1 MTAAA
6 LKRGLGKGLE
16 ALLSD
21 NQVDGGG
28 VDSIDLSLIDSNP
41 YQPRVDFNE
50 ESMAEL
56 AASIKEHGVLQ
67 PIIVRR
73 NGARYHIIAGE
84 RRARASRMAGISEI
98 PAIVREANDS
108 QMMQLAVIE
117 NVQRQDLNP
126 VEEASAYKRL
136 IDEFALTQEDVS
148 ELVGKSRSAVA
159 NTLRLNKLPADV
171 LSLVSRET
179 ISEGHARAL
188 LGLKSPEAQSKLAKE
203 AVRRKLSVRQLEEAI
218 SRLSSIRRRAKRDS
232 LRDPDIV
239 AAEDMLRRGF
249 GTKVKI
255 AGNASS
261 GKIEVFYYS
270 QDDLDRI
277 IEKASGSGQ

>member
-50 ESMAEL
+50 ENMAEL

-84 RRARASRMAGISEI
+84 RRVRASRMAGLVDI
-98 PAIVREANDS
+98 PAIVKDANDS

-136 IDEFALTQEDVS
+136 IDEFALTQENVS

-179 ISEGHARAL
+179 LSEGHARAL

-203 AVRRKLSVRQLEEAI
+203 TVRRKLSVRQLEEAI
-218 SRLSSIRRRAKRDS
+218 SRLSHIRKRTKKDS

-239 AAEDMLRRGF
+239 AAEDMLRRGL

-255 AGNASS
+255 SGSASS
-261 GKIEVFYYS
+261 GKIEVYYYS

-277 IEKASGSGQ
+277 IEKAAGPEQ

>member
-41 YQPRVDFNE
+41 YQPRTDFNE
-50 ESMAEL
+50 ESLAEL

-73 NGARYHIIAGE
+73 NGSRYHIIAGE
-84 RRARASRMAGISEI
+84 RRVRASRIAGLADI
-98 PAIVREANDS
+98 PAMVKDASES

-126 VEEASAYKRL
+126 VEEASAYRRL
-136 IDEFALTQEDVS
+136 IDEFVLTQEDLS

-218 SRLSSIRRRAKRDS
+218 SRLGHVRKRTKKDS
-232 LRDPDIV
+232 MRDPDLV
-239 AAEDMLRRGF
+239 AAEDMLRNGL
-249 GTKVKI
+249 GTKVRI
-255 AGNASS
+255 SGSASS
-261 GKIEVFYYS
+261 GKIEIFYYS

-277 IEKASGSGQ
+277 IEKAAGSVQ

>member
-50 ESMAEL
+50 EGMADL
-56 AASIKEHGVLQ
+56 ASSIREHGVIQ
-67 PIIVRR
+67 PIIIRR

-84 RRARASRMAGISEI
+84 RRVRASRMAGLAEI
-98 PAIVREANDS
+98 PAIVKEADDS

-126 VEEASAYKRL
+126 VEEASAYRRL
-136 IDEFALTQEDVS
+136 IDEFDLTQEDVS
-148 ELVGKSRSAVA
+148 VLVGKSRSAVA
-159 NTLRLNKLPADV
+159 NILRLNKLPADV
-171 LSLVSRET
+171 LALVSRET

-218 SRLSSIRRRAKRDS
+218 SRLSQVRRKTRKGS
-232 LRDPDIV
+232 HRDPDIV
-239 AAEDMLRRGF
+239 AAEDMLRRGL
-249 GTKVKI
+249 GTKVRI
-255 AGNASS
+255 SGSASS

-277 IEKASGSGQ
+277 IEKAAGSEQ